1 MDGDVTGFLAVLLL
15 FGIPITAIVTSHF
28 RKMAELKMQ
37 HGQRADE
44 NVLGAIRELKEQ
56 FNELRDTTTKY
67 DMSFDAALQRIE
79 NRVNHLEGRVGRVE
93 QQASPQITQSSGL

>member
-1 MDGDVTGFLAVLLL
+1 MDGEVIAILMV
-15 FGIPITAIVTSHF
+15 FGIPMTALVTYHM
-28 RKMAELKMQ
+28 RKMAEIKARI
-37 HGQRADE
+37 GTSVDA

-93 QQASPQITQSSGL
+93 QQSPNPAQISQSSGL